1 MDSNN
6 DLLDILMVGG
16 SAEEAADSIKQVLYA
31 KSAEK
36 INSIRPAIAQ
46 AMFGDSQYQET
57 GED

>member
-16 SAEEAADSIKQVLYA
+16 SAEEAADRIKQVLYA

-36 INSIRPAIAQ
+36 INLIRPAIAQ